1 MEMALM
7 NSHDM
12 PLQSHRSWGGSATV
26 GPKFWGIGA
35 AFIAAYFALNLL
47 TEWHEFDRLGITLW
61 SPDDGLSLALLLES
75 VAFAPFVF
83 FGAVLVDLSI
93 AGVHRSIGV
102 NIAAE
107 FSLTIAY
114 VGLAFILKSGL
125 KFDIRRFRLPDVVT
139 FLLLIPLG
147 AALSAFLYCG
157 VLYLGGELSS
167 NKVFV
172 AMVHCWIGDALGII
186 TIIPAATALFVCLS
200 PPRGRLSGNT
210 LFTVLIFAL
219 GMCLGFAALV
229 GVGDRLHYL
238 FNLLFLPVIWVA
250 MREGYAGVALAL
262 VTIQLALAV
271 ITAFVGYDTTDFAI
285 LQSLMLVLSITGL
298 LLGAVT
304 TERKDAAL
312 RLREQQREL
321 ARMASD
327 ARAGAMGMALAHEV
341 SQPLSTVAAYVHA
354 ARRLLQAS
362 VASAP
367 VMDALVKAEAEAQ
380 RAREVLERIRDFVSN
395 GALNLKALDVSAL
408 AERIGEL
415 CREEAAAR
423 GVEVEVEGI
432 GGVPAVKA
440 DGVQIEQVLINL
452 VANAIDAASERPDA
466 RGRVIIRVTAKAGA
480 IMIRVEDN
488 GGGVAPELADNI
500 FDAYQTTKPRGM
512 GLGLHLSRRIVQ
524 GHAGRLWWEPI
535 PTGGARFV
543 VELPTDGCSH
553 NAA

>member
-186 TIIPAATALFVCLS
+186 TVIPAATALFVCLS

-210 LFTVLIFAL
+210 LFTVFIFAL

-395 GALNLKALDVSAL
+395 GALNLKVLDVSAL